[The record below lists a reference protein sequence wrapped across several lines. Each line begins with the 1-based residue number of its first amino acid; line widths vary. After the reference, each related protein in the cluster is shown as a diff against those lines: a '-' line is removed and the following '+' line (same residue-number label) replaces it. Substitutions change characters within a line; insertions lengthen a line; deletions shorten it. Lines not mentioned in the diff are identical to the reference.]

1 MSVPGILWYSG
12 FTETGHVPIVYQ
24 EVNKM
29 KKLLSVALAVSM
41 AFSLTACSS
50 PTSGGNASGT
60 GGGNEASADKDGQ
73 NSGRQGKVRL
83 TYLSRYTNPEDNR
96 AKFFM
101 DRLDEFRTQNP
112 DIEIEDISVTD
123 SDAYMSKMKSLI
135 AAGAAPDVFACSA
148 QIPRYDLAKNGA
160 IANVK
165 PLIQSPEWTGP
176 SDPKF
181 FLGYD
186 FSDMGLDGV
195 YGVPNNLSTLQ
206 MFINTKLL
214 EERGLPIPETWE
226 DVESIAQP
234 LISDGI
240 TPVGLS
246 AKNKPKCMMFFTLLG
261 VKMYG
266 MDFQKK
272 FAEGYVDWN
281 DPQVMDVL
289 DKFKSYIDMGM
300 FGPDAISFA
309 YDNVMSDFEQG
320 KVAILFEAGFQFAKI
335 QDMSNSQDVACVN
348 FFVFKDKP
356 EYGNI
361 WFTDYYEG
369 LCIGSKPGTREYDA
383 AVKLFTFMLSQDTF
397 NRYAETMGGGAY
409 PLEVE
414 FDRSR
419 MGNIMEDFMNEYK
432 ECGEITAL
440 LTSYN
445 NDPVIADL
453 TASEMQTLFVGRS
466 TEEIARTLTAEYEKA
481 FRK

>member
-1 MSVPGILWYSG
+1 
-12 FTETGHVPIVYQ
+12 
-24 EVNKM
+24 M

-226 DVESIAQP
+226 DVELS
-234 LISDGI
+234 LIHI
-240 TPVGLS
+240 
-246 AKNKPKCMMFFTLLG
+246 
-261 VKMYG
+261 
-266 MDFQKK
+266 
-272 FAEGYVDWN
+272 
-281 DPQVMDVL
+281 
-289 DKFKSYIDMGM
+289 
-300 FGPDAISFA
+300 
-309 YDNVMSDFEQG
+309 
-320 KVAILFEAGFQFAKI
+320 
-335 QDMSNSQDVACVN
+335 
-348 FFVFKDKP
+348 
-356 EYGNI
+356 
-361 WFTDYYEG
+361 
-369 LCIGSKPGTREYDA
+369 
-383 AVKLFTFMLSQDTF
+383 
-397 NRYAETMGGGAY
+397 
-409 PLEVE
+409 
-414 FDRSR
+414 
-419 MGNIMEDFMNEYK
+419 
-432 ECGEITAL
+432 
-440 LTSYN
+440 
-445 NDPVIADL
+445 
-453 TASEMQTLFVGRS
+453 
-466 TEEIARTLTAEYEKA
+466 
-481 FRK
+481 